1 MLQIVGLVGAV
12 LILFPFAASQLGRLR
27 TQTWSYQL
35 MNLVGAAALTVV
47 AVAERQY
54 GFILVEGAW
63 AAMSLVGLSRLLRAA
78 GARETA

>member
-12 LILFPFAASQLGRLR
+12 LILFPFAASQLGRMR
-27 TQTWSYQL
+27 PQTWAYQL
-35 MNLVGAAALTVV
+35 MNLVGATALTVV

-63 AAMSLVGLSRLLRAA
+63 AAMSLVGLSRLRAA
-78 GARETA
+78 ETREAA